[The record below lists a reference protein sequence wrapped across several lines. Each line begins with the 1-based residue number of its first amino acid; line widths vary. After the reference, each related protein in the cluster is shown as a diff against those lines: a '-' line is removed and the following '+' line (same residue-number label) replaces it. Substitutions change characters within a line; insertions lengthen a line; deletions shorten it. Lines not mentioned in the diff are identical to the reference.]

1 MILKNKK
8 GISDP
13 LTETGI
19 PDVCQIFNW
28 NHHSPSQAV
37 YPDGN
42 FAYRY
47 WVTSQEVRRQFEG
60 NANMHAGVAIGN
72 AIAYRYAQ
80 KIFKINPSTKKISP
94 YDQTPCELDIAIQK
108 VQEEFS
114 RYKPVNDKDNLK
126 FHRYKET
133 IPQTISQ
140 LEKAC

>member
-1 MILKNKK
+1 MILKDKK
-8 GISDP
+8 VISDP

-28 NHHSPSQAV
+28 NHHSPSQGV

-47 WVTSQEVRRQFEG
+47 WITPQDVRRQFEG

-80 KIFKINPSTKKISP
+80 KIWKKNPSTKKLSP
-94 YDQTPCELDIAIQK
+94 YDHTPLELNVAIQK
-108 VQEEFS
+108 FQEEFA
-114 RYKPVNDKDNLK
+114 R
-126 FHRYKET
+126 
-133 IPQTISQ
+133 
-140 LEKAC
+140 